1 MKQELTTKTILV
13 ILPPYAFYEQVY
25 DQHFDSAGNYHYF
38 GTFSGEH
45 IIKAE
50 RVATGGRA

>member
-1 MKQELTTKTILV
+1 MKQESTTKTIPV
-13 ILPPYAFYEQVY
+13 ILPAYAFYEQVY

-38 GTFSGEH
+38 GTLSGEH

-50 RVATGGRA
+50 RGATSQ